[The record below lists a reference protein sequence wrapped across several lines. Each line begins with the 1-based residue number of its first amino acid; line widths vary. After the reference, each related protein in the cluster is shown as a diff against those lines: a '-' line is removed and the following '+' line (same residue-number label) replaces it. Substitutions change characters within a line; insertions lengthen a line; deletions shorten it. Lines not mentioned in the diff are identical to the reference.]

1 MHFSASFNKKK
12 MEVLI
17 CSAPV
22 ISAVECLNS
31 DIYAGAPTSY
41 ARLGRKKEQHKW
53 SQLQLIL
60 ANNCQSRDRKGLTP
74 KGQKYLEYI
83 FFNVYI

>member
-31 DIYAGAPTSY
+31 DIYA
-41 ARLGRKKEQHKW
+41 RLEREREGKRESKKT
-53 SQLQLIL
+53 
-60 ANNCQSRDRKGLTP
+60 A
-74 KGQKYLEYI
+74 
-83 FFNVYI
+83 

>member
-31 DIYAGAPTSY
+31 DIYAG
-41 ARLGRKKEQHKW
+41 G
-53 SQLQLIL
+53 
-60 ANNCQSRDRKGLTP
+60 SRDPLAMQGWREKDRAINSINGPDCSLFWPKTAQVETGKIYLTP
-74 KGQKYLEYI
+74 KGQQYLE
-83 FFNVYI
+83 

>member
-12 MEVLI
+12 MEGLI

-31 DIYAGAPTSY
+31 DMYAGAPTIY
-41 ARLGRKKEQHKW
+41 ARLERKEQHKW
-53 SQLQLIL
+53 SQLQFIL
-60 ANNCQSRDRKGLTP
+60 ANNCQSRDRKGLSDP
-74 KGQKYLEYI
+74 KRSI
-83 FFNVYI
+83 IPVHI

>member
-31 DIYAGAPTSY
+31 DMYAGAPTSY
-41 ARLGRKKEQHKW
+41 ARRERKKNSINGPRCSLFWPTTAKVETGKV
-53 SQLQLIL
+53 
-60 ANNCQSRDRKGLTP
+60 CLTT
-74 KGQKYLEYI
+74 KGQ
-83 FFNVYI
+83 